1 MRPTDLRFPA
11 VLSACTATNNAR
23 LASPNAI
30 RGGALF
36 GYVGNEGVYR
46 CPLDRYRW
54 PAGADLR
61 QLLWNYG
68 LSLAMHGGRNAN
80 IGNGWDQR
88 IFVKAS
94 EIRSPALRFTFVDK
108 DAKDAHTLGG
118 TGMLSLYPAGWDIW
132 DTLPANRD
140 RRGGIN
146 IAFADGHAVSHAW
159 KHWPKKREACVNP
172 QDASDLHWLQ
182 DRYFEPDA

>member
-1 MRPTDLRFPA
+1 
-11 VLSACTATNNAR
+11 
-23 LASPNAI
+23 
-30 RGGALF
+30 
-36 GYVGNEGVYR
+36 VGNEGVYR

-54 PAGADLR
+54 PSGGEWR

-68 LSLAMHGGRNAN
+68 LSLAMHGGK
-80 IGNGWDQR
+80 NGYHGKECNR
-88 IFVKAS
+88 LIFVKAS
-94 EIRSPALRFTFVDK
+94 EIRCPALRFTFADK

-118 TGMLSLYPAGWDIW
+118 TGMFSLYPAGWDIW